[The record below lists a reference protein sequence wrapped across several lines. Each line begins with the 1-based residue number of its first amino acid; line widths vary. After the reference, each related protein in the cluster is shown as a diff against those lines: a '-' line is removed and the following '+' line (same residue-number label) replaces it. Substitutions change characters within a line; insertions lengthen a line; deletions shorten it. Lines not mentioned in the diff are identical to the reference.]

1 MMRLLAHRA
10 CEPTT
15 RRRAQLIDDRPW
27 YASRH
32 FQEVRR
38 PMRIDDA
45 LYSMHP
51 IRGTSLLTA
60 LILNRP
66 FGRRR
71 PFESREARLL
81 HLFHASTGWLFR
93 SNAAAS
99 PVRTDVIPLSPRQRQ
114 TLRYL
119 LTGESEKQI
128 ARALGRSKHTV
139 HTYVKQIYRS
149 FGACSRGELLSQF
162 LKEPVNGN

>member
-1 MMRLLAHRA
+1 MLEGLCRMTWASVGISAILDVNSGPESNGNGNPLTPLLRVYTGCGQDEATAAANEYLRTLLPADPAHAPMMRLLAHRA

-71 PFESREARLL
+71 PFESR
-81 HLFHASTGWLFR
+81 
-93 SNAAAS
+93 
-99 PVRTDVIPLSPRQRQ
+99 
-114 TLRYL
+114 
-119 LTGESEKQI
+119 
-128 ARALGRSKHTV
+128 
-139 HTYVKQIYRS
+139 
-149 FGACSRGELLSQF
+149 
-162 LKEPVNGN
+162 